1 MKTARKLLVLPLV
14 FLTIAVSAQ
23 AGQQHIVN
31 PNQLTA
37 TMTQKVTAENADRA
51 TVHEALGR
59 SDVRA
64 VAATMGLD
72 LDRLDAVVDTMQGA
86 DLEQAA
92 STARQVN
99 QELVGGAS
107 SVTLSTTT
115 IIIIL
120 LAIIL
125 IIVIA
130 KD

>member
-1 MKTARKLLVLPLV
+1 MTTARKLLVLPLV
-14 FLTIAVSAQ
+14 FLTIAVSVQ
-23 AGQQHIVN
+23 AGQQHILS

-37 TMTQKVTAENADRA
+37 AMTQKVTAENADRA
-51 TVHEALGR
+51 SVHEALGR
-59 SDVRA
+59 PDVRH
-64 VAATMGLD
+64 VAATMGID
-72 LDRLDAVVDTMQGA
+72 LDRLDVVVDTMQGA

-92 STARQVN
+92 STAREVN
-99 QELVGGAS
+99 QELVGGS

-125 IIVIA
+125 IVVIA

>member
-23 AGQQHIVN
+23 AGQRHILS

-37 TMTQKVTAENADRA
+37 AMTQKVTAENADRA
-51 TVHEALGR
+51 SVQEALGR
-59 SDVRA
+59 SDVRH
-64 VAATMGLD
+64 VAATMGID
-72 LDRLDAVVDTMQGA
+72 LDRLDAVVNTMQGA

-92 STARQVN
+92 STAREVN
-99 QELVGGAS
+99 QALVGGS

-125 IIVIA
+125 IVVIA

>member
-1 MKTARKLLVLPLV
+1 MKTARKLLVLALV

-23 AGQQHIVN
+23 AGQQHIVS

-37 TMTQKVTAENADRA
+37 TMMQKVTAENAGRA
-51 TVHEALGR
+51 SVHEALGR
-59 SDVRA
+59 SDVRN
-64 VAATMGLD
+64 VAATMGID
-72 LDRLDAVVDTMQGA
+72 LDRLDAVVDTMQDA

-92 STARQVN
+92 STARLVN
-99 QELVGGAS
+99 QALVGGAS